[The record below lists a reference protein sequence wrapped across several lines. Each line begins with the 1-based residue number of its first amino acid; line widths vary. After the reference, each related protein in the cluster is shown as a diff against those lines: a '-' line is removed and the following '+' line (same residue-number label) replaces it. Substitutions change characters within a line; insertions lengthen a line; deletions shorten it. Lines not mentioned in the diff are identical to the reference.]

1 VAEAWIAQDLRSDK
15 AMSISAGRERE
26 AMSSVNMSRRW
37 SAGPLAIVVSAASLC
52 TLVALILVSSASA
65 HAGAGELSRATPVSN
80 LMHSHDPLIVADA
93 NGGKAADAVAPEVAK
108 VIRHLKL
115 KAGGLV
121 VSWSPDGKLL
131 AVMGIHERIML
142 CDPRTGDTIWEVAG
156 ERDGGGEALAFSSD
170 GRLLLASTIG
180 STPEDQHA
188 TLALLDVSQGTVTGR
203 VAAPF
208 PNEDLVRNFARA
220 ITVDRKDGLMA
231 IVTIRQPGRPVALY
245 DMRDWTLKG
254 TVVVEKETPASVAF
268 GSDGRLAV
276 YTIGG
281 KVALFDAHTL
291 TLERVIMTSSQLG
304 AVAFSPDGKYLVASG
319 DQPDRIGIW
328 NAADGSL
335 VRSYSNGSWAHG
347 LAWSP
352 DGRYVAS
359 AGLDRTIRLWP
370 LAGDGVARIVA
381 TFNSGAAWSVAFSP
395 DGKFLAGG
403 GTDDGVIIAEIE

>member
-1 VAEAWIAQDLRSDK
+1 
-15 AMSISAGRERE
+15 MSISADRARE
-26 AMSSVNMSRRW
+26 AMSSVTMSRRR

-52 TLVALILVSSASA
+52 TLIALILASSAPA
-65 HAGAGELSRATPVSN
+65 RARAAELSRATPVSS
-80 LMHSHDPLIVADA
+80 LMHSHDPLIVADV
-93 NGGKAADAVAPEVAK
+93 NGGKAAAAAPEVAK
-108 VIRHLKL
+108 VIRRLKL
-115 KAGGLV
+115 KAGALV

-142 CDPRTGDTIWEVAG
+142 CDPRTGDMIWEVAG

-170 GRLLLASTIG
+170 GRLVLASTIG
-180 STPEDQHA
+180 SAPEDQHA

-220 ITVDRKDGLMA
+220 IAVDRKHGLMA
-231 IVTIRQPGRPVALY
+231 IVTIRQPGRPIALY

-254 TVVVEKETPASVAF
+254 TVAVEKETPASVAF

-328 NAADGSL
+328 NAADGTL
-335 VRSYSNGSWAHG
+335 VR
-347 LAWSP
+347 
-352 DGRYVAS
+352 
-359 AGLDRTIRLWP
+359 
-370 LAGDGVARIVA
+370 
-381 TFNSGAAWSVAFSP
+381 
-395 DGKFLAGG
+395 
-403 GTDDGVIIAEIE
+403 